1 MDGEGV
7 MGTNRA
13 RAAGLSVDLREMTE
27 AFPRAVVEKILEE
40 TDRTG
45 VRRRKLPGY
54 LMVYYV
60 IALGLMVSVSAR
72 EVLRRLLG
80 DVRDQLPDG
89 AELIASRAAICKAR
103 VRLGVE
109 PIRELFDRVV
119 RPVAKRST
127 KEAWFKR
134 LRLVALDGSSLN
146 LQDTAGNRKRY
157 GKAPAAEKK
166 TSPLPLVRFVALCEI
181 GTHVFFAA
189 RMGAWK
195 VSEVA
200 LAKRVIDRLE
210 PGMLCLAD
218 RLFYGFELWNQ
229 AVATGSDLLWRV
241 QKTIPLPRLQMLKD
255 GSYLSEIRA
264 RSTAKVAARAR
275 RVVVRVIE
283 FNVTVGRKSEHYRV
297 ITTLLDPEQGSAIEL
312 ANLYASRWGIETA
325 FGELKTYLRGREVLL
340 RSQRPDLVEQDFYG
354 LLLAH
359 FGVRSVM
366 EEAARERAIPPTEL
380 SFVHAV
386 RVVIRRLP
394 EMVSFPPLW
403 WLPDPPPTPHR

>member
-1 MDGEGV
+1 

-13 RAAGLSVDLREMTE
+13 KASGLSIDLRELTE
-27 AFPRAVVEKILEE
+27 AFPREVVEKILEE
-40 TDRTG
+40 TDHAG
-45 VRRRKLPGY
+45 VRRRKLPSY

-60 IALGLMVSVSAR
+60 IALGLMVSLSAR

-80 DVRDQLPDG
+80 DVRDQLSDG
-89 AELIASRAAICKAR
+89 AEMIASRAAICKAR

-119 RPVAKRST
+119 GPVAKRST
-127 KEAWFKR
+127 KGAWFKR
-134 LRLVALDGSSLN
+134 LRVVALDGSSLN
-146 LQDTAGNRKRY
+146 LQDTEENRKRY
-157 GKAPAAEKK
+157 GKAPAAGKK
-166 TSPLPLVRFVALCEI
+166 TGPLPLVRFVALCEI
-181 GTHVFFAA
+181 GTHVLFAA
-189 RMGAWK
+189 RMAAWK

-200 LAKRVIDRLE
+200 LAKLLIDRLE

-218 RLFYGFELWNQ
+218 RLFYGFDLWNQ
-229 AVATGSDLLWRV
+229 AVATGADLLWRV
-241 QKTIPLPRLQMLKD
+241 QKTIPLPRLKMLKD
-255 GSYLSEIRA
+255 GSYLSEVRA
-264 RSTAKVAARAR
+264 RSTAKVAERAR

-283 FNVTVGRKSEHYRV
+283 FNVTRGRKSQHYRV
-297 ITTLLDPEQGSAIEL
+297 ITTLLDPKQGSAIEL
-312 ANLYASRWGIETA
+312 ATLYASRWGIETA
-325 FGELKTYLRGREVLL
+325 FGELKTYLRGRDVLL

-366 EEAARERAIPPTEL
+366 EEAGRERAVPPTEL

-394 EMVSFPPLW
+394 EMVSFSPLW
-403 WLPDPPPTPHR
+403 WLPDPPSTPHR

>member
-1 MDGEGV
+1 
-7 MGTNRA
+7 MGTNRVRPA
-13 RAAGLSVDLREMTE
+13 DLSVDLVEMTE
-27 AFPRAVVEKILEE
+27 AFPRAVVEKILAE
-40 TDRTG
+40 TDRSG
-45 VRRRKLPGY
+45 VRRRKLPSY

-80 DVRDQLPDG
+80 DVRDQLADG
-89 AELIASRAAICKAR
+89 AEMIASRAAICKAR

-127 KEAWFKR
+127 KGAWFKH

-146 LQDTAGNRKRY
+146 LQDTAGNRERY
-157 GKAPAAEKK
+157 GKAPAAGKK

-181 GTHVFFAA
+181 GTHVLFAA
-189 RMGAWK
+189 RMAAWK

-200 LAKRVIDRLE
+200 LAKLLIDRLE
-210 PGMLCLAD
+210 PRMLCLAD
-218 RLFYGFELWNQ
+218 RLFYGFDLWNQ
-229 AVATGSDLLWRV
+229 AVATGADLLWRV
-241 QKTIPLPRLQMLKD
+241 QRTIPLPRIQMLKD
-255 GSYLSEIRA
+255 GSYLTEIRA
-264 RSTAKVAARAR
+264 RSTAKVAVRAR

-283 FNVTVGRKSEHYRV
+283 FNVTLGRKSEHYRV

-366 EEAARERAIPPTEL
+366 EEAAREQAIPPTEL
-380 SFVHAV
+380 SFLHAV

-394 EMVSFPPLW
+394 EMVSFSPLW
-403 WLPDPPPTPHR
+403 WLPDPPSTPHR